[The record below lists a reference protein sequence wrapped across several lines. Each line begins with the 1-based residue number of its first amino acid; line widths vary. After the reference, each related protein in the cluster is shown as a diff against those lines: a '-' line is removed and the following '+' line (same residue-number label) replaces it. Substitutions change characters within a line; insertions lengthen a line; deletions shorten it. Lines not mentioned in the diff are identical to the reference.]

1 MLECS
6 SPEFKRHRSRLQT
19 VQATATDPLNISK
32 DYITASSNCEY
43 SNVFD
48 QPYTRTQLE

>member
-1 MLECS
+1 MLKRS
-6 SPEFKRHRSRLQT
+6 SPEFKRHSSRLQT
-19 VQATATDPLNISK
+19 AQATATGPLNMLK